1 MGRQKQFPWLDL
13 VNADGWF
20 LSPLVQFT
28 LAVDYTPR
36 RVSLSLYKAL
46 GSFFRHL
53 EEEIKQYNEIHRW
66 GECARMNS

>member
-46 GSFFRHL
+46 GSFFSILKKRL
-53 EEEIKQYNEIHRW
+53 
-66 GECARMNS
+66 NSTMKSIDGVSVPG